1 MSPHPAK
8 THHQTGM
15 RSPVPLRVPRF
26 VIPHPDPILFPLSYL
41 SAFKTKRP
49 HKKSICLPMW
59 VLAVRRA
66 PPCMFV
72 LGKMSVFKVFTEER
86 ASFLELWHIWDPWL
100 FSWRFPEV
108 KRSRSGRVLYAH
120 AVEIISSRAARPPST
135 SSFLFFFWVTGTCFF
150 GGGGFEGVVWP
161 PRLPL
166 FPFCGACLPEIC
178 LAWKGLVL
186 VGFCRG
192 DRSVS
197 DAPRRGVRA
206 GVVKDGACGSGAVG
220 HKGSWPRLYREK
232 RPPPSIKITCFC
244 ESFIRNQL
252 QRRQTHT
259 HLNLKHF
266 ITHSHTHVGVTHFN
280 ALPILSLSLVQWIY
294 LHY

>member
-1 MSPHPAK
+1 MWVCVSGSGKLWPPCHVQVGIKPERRTHCRMSPHPAK

-15 RSPVPLRVPRF
+15 RSSVPLRVPRF

-49 HKKSICLPMW
+49 HKKSICLPTW

-66 PPCMFV
+66 PPHMFV

-108 KRSRSGRVLYAH
+108 RRSRSGHVLYVH
-120 AVEIISSRAARPPST
+120 AGEIISFGDAEQLDHHQLGPFC
-135 SSFLFFFWVTGTCFF
+135 SFLSYWHLLFWQKWIWRC
-150 GGGGFEGVVWP
+150 GVIPDTPGVP
-161 PRLPL
+161 Y
-166 FPFCGACLPEIC
+166 FCGAWLLEIC

-186 VGFCRG
+186 VGFCGG

-197 DAPRRGVRA
+197 DAPRC
-206 GVVKDGACGSGAVG
+206 GVVGI
-220 HKGSWPRLYREK
+220 
-232 RPPPSIKITCFC
+232 RP
-244 ESFIRNQL
+244 
-252 QRRQTHT
+252 
-259 HLNLKHF
+259 
-266 ITHSHTHVGVTHFN
+266 V
-280 ALPILSLSLVQWIY
+280 
-294 LHY
+294 